1 MPTIRTS
8 SAPSTRS
15 RRAGG
20 IALALACA
28 LAASSLTG
36 CVAPEPVTIGHGDLD
51 EVRREAVAAY
61 REGGERWAAI
71 VERTR
76 TDPRLAIFLVDN
88 AAAALV
94 RHFVSG
100 QMSRR
105 GAVES
110 PYERARRSLSELGAP
125 AAELLEEM
133 VIGGDEVVAGAG
145 VDALAVMDGHVL
157 DAIVRILADG
167 RVEVRR
173 RGAALAALAV
183 PLDEAA
189 ERRLVDVLAPI
200 VNGDPS
206 WVVRA
211 EAVRAAGARAAR
223 SADMRALHT
232 GLLATG
238 LEDADATVVGIAA
251 DGLGT
256 CRAVNAVPA
265 LIGAL
270 GRVEDE
276 VVAHDRVQRALK
288 LLVRESEPHT
298 PAQWWQ
304 LWLERRAELLRA
316 T

>member
-1 MPTIRTS
+1 MF
-8 SAPSTRS
+8 ACVLG
-15 RRAGG
+15 AA
-20 IALALACA
+20 ALFGCA
-28 LAASSLTG
+28 S
-36 CVAPEPVTIGHGDLD
+36 PEPVTIGLDDLD
-51 EVRREAVAAY
+51 DVRREAVAAY
-61 REGGERWAAI
+61 REGGERWDAT

-76 TDPRLAIFLVDN
+76 TDPALAIFLVDN

-125 AAELLEEM
+125 AAELLQQM
-133 VIGGDEVVAGAG
+133 VVGGDEVVAGAG

-157 DAIVRILADG
+157 GAIVRILGDE
-167 RVEVRR
+167 RIEVRR

-183 PLDEAA
+183 PLEEAA

-200 VNGDPS
+200 VSGDPS

-223 SADMRALHT
+223 SADMRTLHT
-232 GLLATG
+232 GLLAAG

-251 DGLGT
+251 DGLGS

-288 LLVRESEPHT
+288 RLVRETEPHS

-304 LWLERRAELLRA
+304 LWLERRAELLG
-316 T
+316 TS